1 MASINRHLI
10 IVVLSA
16 LLPLLVV
23 SALLAV
29 LLVDKER
36 GGTEHTLQ
44 ESAQRL
50 SQAVDA
56 ELQRSLA
63 ALEVLARSDRLRRGD
78 LRAFYAQ
85 ATEVRDALGLWDNV
99 LLLSPTAEH
108 LLNLRRP
115 YGEKL
120 PPVPQPQGTLQA
132 ARTGFPYVSDALKGR
147 VETEW
152 LMYIA
157 FPVKYD
163 EAVTYVI
170 GVTMSYQYWSKW
182 LAERAPAGLHAAIAD
197 RNDIVLAR
205 TLDADRFVGR
215 EAPAWYRKA
224 LGSAQSGVV
233 RGEGLAAPDVVAA
246 FHRSALSGWSINL
259 TTSGAVL
266 DAPIR
271 RTSLLVSLAVAAALL
286 IAVVLALTRARAL
299 ADGIR
304 ALEDALEGLKAARRP
319 PVMRSPVREIQ
330 SAMAAAQVTA
340 DVLASRAEGLARAQ
354 EADREAQ
361 EALREADRRKDE
373 FLATLSHELRNPL
386 APLRNALHLLKLSK
400 VDDPAVREAQDIMD
414 RQVRHMVRLIDD
426 LLDVSRITRGRL
438 ELRRESVDLGRVV
451 EQAIETARPHVA
463 QGLAVSLPREPVA
476 LYGDP
481 VRLAQV
487 FSNLIN
493 NAAKYTPASGR
504 IAVTACVDQ
513 GQAVVTVSDTG
524 IGIAPE
530 QLPRLFEMFA
540 QAKSAL
546 DRSQGGLGIGLSLA
560 RSLVELHGGAIEAK
574 SEGSGRGSEFIV
586 RLPLPAASQPGPA

>member
-23 SALLAV
+23 SALLAI
-29 LLVDKER
+29 LLVEKER

-56 ELQRSLA
+56 ELQRSFA
-63 ALEVLARSDRLRRGD
+63 ALEVLARSEPLRRGD
-78 LRAFYAQ
+78 LRVFYAE
-85 ATEVRDALGLWDNV
+85 AGEVRTALGLWDNV
-99 LLLSPTAEH
+99 LLLSPSAEH

-132 ARTGFPYVSDALKGR
+132 ASTGFPYVSDALKGR

-157 FPVKYD
+157 FPVVHD
-163 EAVTYVI
+163 GAVRYVI
-170 GVTMSYQYWSKW
+170 GVTMSSQYWSKW
-182 LAERAPAGLHAAIAD
+182 LAERAPAGVHAGITD

-205 TLDADRFVGR
+205 TQDHERYVGMQV
-215 EAPAWYRKA
+215 PAWYRKA
-224 LGSAQSGVV
+224 LGAAQSGVV
-233 RGEGLAAPDVVAA
+233 RGEGLTSPDVVAA
-246 FHRSALSGWSINL
+246 FHRSAISGWSVNL
-259 TTSGAVL
+259 TTSGAIL

-271 RTSLLVSLAVAAALL
+271 QTGLLVSLAVAAALG
-286 IAVVLALTRARAL
+286 IAVTLALTRARAL

-304 ALEDALEGLKAARRP
+304 ALQDALEGLKAARRP
-319 PVMRSPVREIQ
+319 PRMRSPVREIQ
-330 SAMAAAQVTA
+330 SAMEAAQVTA
-340 DVLASRAEGLARAQ
+340 DVLGSRAESLAHAQ

-463 QGLAVSLPREPVA
+463 QGLAVSLPREPVR

-504 IAVTACVDQ
+504 IAITACVE
-513 GQAVVTVSDTG
+513 GGHAVVSVSDTG

-560 RSLVELHGGAIEAK
+560 RSLVELHGGTIEAK
-574 SEGSGRGSEFIV
+574 SEGAGRGSEFIV
-586 RLPLPAASQPGPA
+586 RLPLPAASQAGAA